1 VIWRLLTTSYGN
13 KISVS
18 KTTNQMNLRQRNH
31 SRNGMRP
38 QCLRLFCFVVVAA
51 LPVLA
56 RGQFFFCTPLA
67 NETWA
72 GLVQAI
78 NESYRLAVLCPFHIS
93 GDGCPSAEEYPDG
106 LVFGRGE
113 NDIMIVECDPDLN
126 DRYNDDNYNTKC
138 IIDCPG
144 RHFTV
149 APSSTGLI
157 LTNMELSGATNTSI
171 LVEPNGSL
179 EVVNTVFYK

>member
-1 VIWRLLTTSYGN
+1 M
-13 KISVS
+13 SVS
-18 KTTNQMNLRQRNH
+18 KNTDQMNFRQRRH
-31 SRNGMRP
+31 RRKVIPSPPVRMFH
-38 QCLRLFCFVVVAA
+38 LVVMAA
-51 LPVLA
+51 LPLLA
-56 RGQFFFCTPLA
+56 QGQFFFCTPLA

-78 NESYRLAVLCPFHIS
+78 NDSYRLAVLCPFVIS
-93 GDGCPSAEEYPDG
+93 GDGCPSVEEYPDG

-113 NDIMIVECDPDLN
+113 NDVMIVECDPDLN
-126 DRYNDDNYNTKC
+126 DRYNDENYNTKC

-149 APSSTGLI
+149 APSSSGLI
-157 LTNMELSGATNTSI
+157 LTNMVLSGATNSSI
-171 LVEPNGSL
+171 FVEPKGSL

>member
-1 VIWRLLTTSYGN
+1 MFIKL
-13 KISVS
+13 SVQRS
-18 KTTNQMNLRQRNH
+18 MANLVFTA
-31 SRNGMRP
+31 
-38 QCLRLFCFVVVAA
+38 LILEA

-56 RGQFFFCTPLA
+56 AGQGYNGCTQLA

-78 NESYRLAVLCPFHIS
+78 NDSFIIASLCPFRIS
-93 GDGCPSAEEYPDG
+93 GDGCPTKDEYPDG
-106 LVFGRGE
+106 IVFGRGN
-113 NDIMIVECDPDLN
+113 NDVIIVECDAIT
-126 DRYNDDNYNTKC
+126 DRFGADNYYTQC

-149 APSSTGLI
+149 ASAPPGLI
-157 LTNMELSGATNTSI
+157 LTNMYLSGATRSSI
-171 LVEPNGSL
+171 SVEAGSGL